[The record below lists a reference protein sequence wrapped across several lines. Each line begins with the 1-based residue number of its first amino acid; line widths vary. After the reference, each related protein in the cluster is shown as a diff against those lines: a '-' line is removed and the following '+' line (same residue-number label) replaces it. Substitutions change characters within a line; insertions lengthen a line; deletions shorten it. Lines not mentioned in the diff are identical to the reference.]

1 MRLKPLKL
9 THMHAK
15 LQELS
20 EREDPA
26 GWLGWLVGCLGCGC
40 PVTVLTQ
47 YDNQANEYGAQGAH
61 AELQTLSLL
70 HQFTVLA
77 PIALGANAAIS
88 QTWLQID
95 ARAPV
100 QAGHVQAFVAID
112 TALGIR

>member
-20 EREDPA
+20 EKERKRTQLP
-26 GWLGWLVGCLGCGC
+26 GCGC

-61 AELQTLSLL
+61 AKLQTLSLL